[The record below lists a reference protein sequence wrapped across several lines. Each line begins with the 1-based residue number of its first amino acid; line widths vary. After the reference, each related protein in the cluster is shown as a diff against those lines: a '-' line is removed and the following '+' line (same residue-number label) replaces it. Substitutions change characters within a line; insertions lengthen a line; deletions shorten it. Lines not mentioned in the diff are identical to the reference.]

1 MFVPFFGF
9 VIGILAAGFYTFP
22 SKIIWTLF
30 VCISVLSVLLIV
42 FPSTQHWLVFVVQF
56 GLLGLTITALQNQ
69 RLGDNHYTNSAPQS
83 GYYKA
88 EIAEQPRPTNRAIR
102 LTLRLAEVSKIS
114 KTISGN
120 VFLYVPKKWE
130 TLDMKTGDVILFK
143 THFQTIEPPKN
154 PNEFDYQ
161 NYMHLHQV
169 YWQGY
174 TAAFKLL
181 SRDDSSIQ
189 SKVDELRSTLLGI
202 IESLD
207 LSDEEK
213 AVSSAL
219 LLGYRYNLS
228 NDTEQAFAGAGAM
241 HVLAVSGL
249 HVGILYMITAF
260 LLKLDKRKRHRN
272 HWSKVAMVLI
282 IIWSYAFLTGLSP
295 SVNRAA
301 LMFTFVSLGALIK
314 RQPSAYQAILSSA
327 FVLLIYNPNNLFE
340 VGFQLSYAAV
350 FGILYIQPKLYY
362 LLPAKGK
369 WYDKIW
375 AITTVSIA
383 AQVATFPF
391 GLYYFHQFPVLFL
404 VSNLIVIPAAYV
416 LMCYGLVM
424 LTVSL
429 IIPLS
434 GVLIVPYKWIL
445 WLMINSVHMV
455 ESVPYAVIK
464 GISISRLELILF
476 VILAFALISALFEKR
491 KRSVFLFM
499 FCSLFL
505 LSSFVWHWRSAHQE
519 KSITFY
525 SIKRQTAFSV
535 RHGKTGILLA
545 DENLMNDESK
555 MRFHINHHLWASGA
569 RYNRFPLSAEVD
581 STSIT
586 QSNGCTDVMGQRIL
600 LLTNPKD
607 TIKISLN
614 PDFIFVTGTVFP
626 PKDIPQTVNVI
637 LQNGLTESAR
647 MAWLNLPKCS
657 DLSDGFARFKIEE

>member
-1 MFVPFFGF
+1 MF
-9 VIGILAAGFYTFP
+9 L
-22 SKIIWTLF
+22 
-30 VCISVLSVLLIV
+30 
-42 FPSTQHWLVFVVQF
+42 VQF
-56 GLLGLTITALQNQ
+56 GLIGLTITALQNQ
-69 RLGDNHYTNSAPQS
+69 RLADNHYTISSPQS
-83 GYYKA
+83 GYFKA
-88 EIAEQPRPTNRAIR
+88 EIAEQARPTNRAIR
-102 LTLRLAEVSKIS
+102 LTLRLAEAANTSKN
-114 KTISGN
+114 ISGR
-120 VFLYVPKKWE
+120 VFLYVPKKWAD
-130 TLDMKTGDVILFK
+130 LNLKTGDVILFK
-143 THFQTIEPPKN
+143 TQFQAIEPPKN

-174 TAAFKLL
+174 AAEFKRL
-181 SRDDSSIQ
+181 SRDDSSIPGQ
-189 SKVDELRSTLLGI
+189 VDQLRNTLLGVI
-202 IESLD
+202 QSLD
-207 LSDEEK
+207 LSEEEK

-228 NDTEQAFAGAGAM
+228 NETERAFAGAGAM

-282 IIWSYAFLTGLSP
+282 IIWSYALLTGLSP

-314 RQPSAYQAILSSA
+314 RQPSTYQAILSSA

-391 GLYYFHQFPVLFL
+391 GLYYFHQFPLLFL
-404 VSNLIVIPAAYV
+404 VSNLIVIPAAYL

-424 LTVSL
+424 LTISL
-429 IIPLS
+429 IFQLPAA
-434 GVLIVPYKWIL
+434 LIVPYKWIL
-445 WLMINSVHMV
+445 WFMIKSVHMV
-455 ESVPYAVIK
+455 ESVPHAVLN
-464 GISISRLELILF
+464 GISISRLELMLF
-476 VILAFALISALFEKR
+476 VILAFALVSALFEKR
-491 KRSVFLFM
+491 KRSAFIFLF
-499 FCSLFL
+499 CTLFL
-505 LSSFVWHWRSAHQE
+505 FSSLAWHWHMAHQE

-535 RHGKTGILLA
+535 RHGKTGFLLA
-545 DENLMNDESK
+545 DETLINNESK
-555 MRFHINHHLWASGA
+555 MHFHINHHLWANGA
-569 RYNRFPLSAEVD
+569 RYTKFPLSAEVD
-581 STSIT
+581 STSIA
-586 QSNGCTDVMGQRIL
+586 QSNGCTAVMGQRIL
-600 LLTNPKD
+600 RLTKPKD
-607 TIKISLN
+607 TSKLSLN
-614 PDFIFVTGTVFP
+614 PNFIFVTGTVFP
-626 PKDIPQTVNVI
+626 PREIPESATII
-637 LQNGLTESAR
+637 LQNGLIDSVR
-647 MAWLNLPKCS
+647 NAWLNLPNCN
-657 DLSDGFARFKIEE
+657 DLSDGYAQFNIEK